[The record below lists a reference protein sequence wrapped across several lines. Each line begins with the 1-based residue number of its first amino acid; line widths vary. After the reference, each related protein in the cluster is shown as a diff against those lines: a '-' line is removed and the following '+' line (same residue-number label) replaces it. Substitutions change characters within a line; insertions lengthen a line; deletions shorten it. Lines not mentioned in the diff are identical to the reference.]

1 MVDTKTAHER
11 VILAFLD
18 KHPNWRRNGLR
29 KAVNAVLEHDE
40 DMLDRPLG
48 FVPDA
53 FLIDAGVKRVRLL
66 EVDGHSALTPH
77 KLDLLKNLWW
87 HLDGCGWFLD
97 LTTIH
102 LFTGAKSFMDDAD
115 FVRLCLR
122 GEHAVD

>member
-1 MVDTKTAHER
+1 MTKHER
-11 VILAFLD
+11 TIQAFLAE
-18 KHPNWRRNGLR
+18 HPTWQRSGLR
-29 KAVNAVLEHDE
+29 NAINAAMKYEE

-53 FLIDAGVKRVRLL
+53 FLIDAGAKRVRLL

-102 LFTGAKSFMDDAD
+102 LFTGAKSLTDDGHFA
-115 FVRLCLR
+115 RLCSR
-122 GEHAVD
+122 GENVVA